1 MSDNDRNDDDR
12 NEMSGVTFVEH
23 AHGPDGLHVPT
34 DLFAAGT
41 AAGTPDAV
49 IERLGRNELASVPQ
63 TFARWSRTLEAY
75 GVELEMGASV
85 LDDWRKESSAPAAAD
100 YGMPHVVSVAC
111 VEATRHLR
119 AAAESLVR
127 AQVELGKID
136 GVIAASIAKR

>member
-1 MSDNDRNDDDR
+1 MSDDNHSNDDHS
-12 NEMSGVTFVEH
+12 NETTDSPELVHVRGAAFVRE
-23 AHGPDGLHVPT
+23 PNEPS
-34 DLFAAGT
+34 
-41 AAGTPDAV
+41 
-49 IERLGRNELASVPQ
+49 ERLGRNELASVPQ

-75 GVELEMGASV
+75 GVELELGASV
-85 LDDWRKESSAPAAAD
+85 LDDWRKESSAPTGAQ

-136 GVIAASIAKR
+136 AVIAASIAKR